1 MKQWVEYRLGVEEWT
16 ADSTVAVVTWAVL
29 FVLSL
34 NAAFDAGGS
43 AATAVLATGL
53 FLVYLAALLA
63 VAVRQ
68 SPSPRRAQ
76 VCLGVELGAA
86 IGLFVLMP
94 FDYLAILLV
103 IWSAQASW
111 FVDLRRAVGL
121 ALAVSLAFLFA
132 RPLAF
137 GEPVDLVSW
146 ALFAM
151 FNVFAAVMMALVRSE
166 QAARLELE
174 RANVQLETARDMLS
188 EAARQAETMRL
199 DALREAPVSAE
210 SLTEKEREILRLAA
224 SGCSNRMIAELLHN
238 SEGTI
243 KNHFS
248 NILGKL
254 GVRDRTAAVVRALG
268 SGLLDKGR

>member
-1 MKQWVEYRLGVEEWT
+1 MKQWLEGTLRVEEWT
-16 ADSTVAVVTWAVL
+16 ADTTVAVVTWAVL
-29 FVLSL
+29 LAVSL
-34 NAAFDAGGS
+34 DAAFDAGGS
-43 AATAVLATGL
+43 AATALLAAGL
-53 FLVYLAALLA
+53 FLVYLVALLA

-68 SPSPRRAQ
+68 SPSPQRAR

-94 FDYLAILLV
+94 LDYLAILLV

-111 FVDLRRAVGL
+111 FVDLRRAIAL

-132 RPLAF
+132 RPLAW
-137 GEPVDLVSW
+137 GEAFELSSW
-146 ALFAM
+146 ALFSM
-151 FNVFAAVMMALVRSE
+151 FNVFAAVMMTLVRRE
-166 QAARLELE
+166 QVARLKLE
-174 RANVQLETARDMLS
+174 RSNRQLETARDMLS

-199 DALREAPVSAE
+199 DALREAPVLAE
-210 SLTEKEREILRLAA
+210 PLTDKEREILRLAA

-268 SGLLDKGR
+268 SGLLDEGR